1 MDSWDEIRT
10 AYRVAQIGTVSGA
23 AEALG
28 VHHATVIRHVDA
40 LEARLGAKLFQRH
53 PRGYTPTEAGAAL
66 LSVAQDAEDR
76 FTQLAHRIRGLG
88 DAVVGEL
95 VVTSLAGLEP
105 LLAPVLADF
114 QRLHAGLSVRYL
126 TDVRLLRLEVGE
138 AHVAIRAGA
147 VPQDPDNVVQPFF
160 HEAFALYASESYVA
174 AHPAPMTGDDPGAH
188 HFVASTEDSRAPYDL
203 WLRERVP
210 AAQVVFRTAAPAGA
224 LAAIRAGAGI
234 GFLPVWAAHKVPGLV
249 EILPPRAEWA
259 GPLWLVS
266 HVDLHRTPKVQAVL
280 AHLKAQIA
288 LWPAHIRWG

>member
-66 LSVAQDAEDR
+66 LLVAQETEDQ
-76 FTQLAHRIRGLG
+76 FTQLANRIRGLG
-88 DAVVGEL
+88 DAVAGEL
-95 VVTSLAGLEP
+95 VVTSLAGIEP
-105 LLAPVLADF
+105 LLVPVLADF
-114 QRLHAGLSVRYL
+114 QRIHAGLSVRYL
-126 TDVRLLRLEVGE
+126 TDVRLLRLEMGE

-147 VPQDPDNVVQPFF
+147 VPQDPDSVVQPFF
-160 HEAFALYASESYVA
+160 HEAFALYAGESYVA
-174 AHPAPMTGDDPGAH
+174 AHPAPMVGDDPGAH
-188 HFVASTEDSRAPYDL
+188 RFVASTEDARAPYDL
-203 WLRERVP
+203 WLRDRVP
-210 AAQVVFRTAAPAGA
+210 GAQVVFRTSSPTGA

-234 GFLPVWAAHKVPGLV
+234 GFLPVWLARQTPGLV

-288 LWPAHIRWG
+288 LWPAHTRWG